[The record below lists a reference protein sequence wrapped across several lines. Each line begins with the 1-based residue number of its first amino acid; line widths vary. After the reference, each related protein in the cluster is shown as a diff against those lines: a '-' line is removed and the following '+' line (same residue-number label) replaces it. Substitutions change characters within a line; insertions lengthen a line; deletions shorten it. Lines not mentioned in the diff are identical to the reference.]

1 MSKNSSGDSTDNGEN
16 EINSAENDVET
27 SLRLRL
33 HALEELVSSEEA
45 YVKDLEL
52 IVDGYMREIKNP
64 NSNIPVPD
72 DLKSGKAR
80 MVFGNIEAIYD
91 WHKE

>member
-1 MSKNSSGDSTDNGEN
+1 MSENSSGGSTDNGEN
-16 EINSAENDVET
+16 ENSTAENDVET

-33 HALEELVSSEEA
+33 HALKELISSEEI
-45 YVKDLEL
+45 YVQDLAL
-52 IVDGYMREIKNP
+52 IIDGYMREIKDP
-64 NSNIPVPD
+64 NSDIPVPD